1 MPRHGVGLN
10 ELLGG
15 WDAGVVEALA
25 DLPKAEAGRPE
36 RAPRTFRRPSP
47 KEQVRRR
54 KNEQQTNI
62 ASEAGK
68 RNAHVN
74 L

>member
-1 MPRHGVGLN
+1 MN

-15 WDAGVVEALA
+15 WDADGFEAQA

-36 RAPRTFRRPSP
+36 RAPQTIRRPSP
-47 KEQVRRR
+47 KERVRRG
-54 KNEQQTNI
+54 ETN
-62 ASEAGK
+62 
-68 RNAHVN
+68 